1 MIIPEINVYSAI
13 VRNDLT
19 MLKKAIE
26 IENINIRED
35 NTFTGDSIFNR
46 DFTLLHIT
54 AELGRPQLAQ
64 YLIDQGAD
72 LHKGSSMG
80 HKPIDVAASH
90 GHHNVI
96 DVFLDAGM
104 HVDARN
110 PIGYQPTQLP
120 WYQVNGLLYLWR
132 WCMGMN
138 GEVRPGPKV
147 ITPLAF
153 AAMEGHLETMSFL
166 LEHGAQI
173 DGDVLGDVRG
183 RTPLSAAAASNQR
196 EAVTWLLEKGADI
209 NMRGNRGVAIEVAI
223 AMGKKEMLKLLIDL
237 GADVNAIG
245 SLDGTALH
253 KAATKMDVDFLK
265 ILLEHGADINA
276 KTIRGLTPLHVAAD
290 FDRPE
295 NIKLLLEHGADMNAL
310 TDEGRTP
317 LLEAASRHNP
327 KAMQTLL
334 ELGAD
339 PDVRDNKGYK
349 AADYQPLPII
359 KHEHNDISSSVLKI
373 NDVLCGAESDV
384 FKAPPPA
391 SNADS
396 GGYYTTSWQEYIGQ
410 SVIDAFWSNN

>member
-64 YLIDQGAD
+64 YLIEQSAD
-72 LHKGSSMG
+72 MHKRSLLGQ
-80 HKPIDVAASH
+80 KPMHTAARH

-110 PIGYQPTQLP
+110 PIDYQPPQPPP
-120 WYQVNGLLYLWR
+120 WYQMSGLQLWR
-132 WCMGMN
+132 WCMGLS
-138 GEVRPGPKV
+138 GEERPGPEV
-147 ITPLAF
+147 TTPLAL
-153 AAMEGHLETMSFL
+153 AAKYGQLETMSYL
-166 LEHGAQI
+166 LEHGAQVN
-173 DGDVLGDVRG
+173 GDVLDGVRG
-183 RTPLSAAAASNQR
+183 GAPLWFAAVGDQMES
-196 EAVTWLLEKGADI
+196 VKLLLENGADI
-209 NMRGNRGVAIEVAI
+209 NLRGYDGEVAIEGAI
-223 AMGKKEMLKLLIDL
+223 ARGKKEMLKLLIDL

-253 KAATKMDVDFLK
+253 EAATKMDVDFLK
-265 ILLEHGADINA
+265 ILLEHGGDINA
-276 KTIRGLTPLHVAAD
+276 KTIRGLTPLHIAAD
-290 FDRPE
+290 FDESE
-295 NIKLLLEHGADMNAL
+295 NIRLLLEYGADMNAL

-359 KHEHNDISSSVLKI
+359 KHEHNDIGSSVLKI
-373 NDVLCGAESDV
+373 NDVLCGVESDV

-410 SVIDAFWSNN
+410 SVIDSFWSE